1 MADKE
6 GTIHLDRYTTDA
18 KQLVAGAQQIADE
31 RQHTEVTP
39 LHLLVRLIERD
50 RGVCEVFRRAG
61 ADPSEVSTLA
71 EAALRKQPKA
81 SGGVAYVSP
90 RLLDLL
96 ARAEREATRDKSE
109 TVGVEHLLHAIAQ
122 EIKGP
127 AGEILSSFGV
137 GPGAFRPHLGAL
149 TEAAREP
156 ATSITTSDG
165 TPGSLPYTRD
175 LVADAK
181 EGRFD
186 PVIGRDLE
194 SRRLLQILERRFK
207 NHPLVVGEPG
217 VGKTALIHGLADRIA
232 HGDVPSNLAQA
243 QLLELDTGALVAGA
257 KLRGE
262 IELRL
267 KSLIDKLRAV
277 PDQETI
283 LVVEDLDALF
293 GQGAQGSG
301 VGELLKPLLS
311 RSEIRLLATTT
322 PEGIRKVNE
331 RDTGILRRFSVIN
344 LDAPSIEQATEILR
358 GIATKYE
365 AHHQVRIGES
375 AVVSAVI
382 LAKRYLSDRALP
394 DTAVDLLDETSA
406 RKRVEAFGVPAE
418 IDALNRRVE
427 SLKAQIATLA
437 DDEDKISIQARTRLQ
452 KELTEL
458 EPRAKETLSK
468 LASRKGVVAAV
479 QAIRKEMGD
488 ATKALEI
495 ARKGSAFA
503 KLGELEH
510 VTIPDIKRRLDAA
523 EQAAAREGVAES
535 SNTVGENDVAA
546 TLTDWT
552 GIPAQKMLEGES
564 EKLLKMEERLARRVV
579 GQDEAVRA
587 IAKAVRRGRVGL
599 RDPGKPIGSFL
610 FLGPSGVGK
619 TELAKALA
627 EFLFDDEAALTRMDM
642 SEYMERHM
650 AQRLIGAPPGYAD
663 SEQGGMLTEAARRRP
678 YSVLLFDEVEKAH
691 ADVFNLLLQ
700 VLDDGR
706 LTDGRGRLADF
717 SNTVVIM
724 TSNIGSKRILDADA
738 KLWASEDGREAIRD
752 VLLEELRG
760 FFRPEFLNRIDDV
773 VVFKALSKDD
783 LRGVV
788 DIQLRRLERLL
799 SDKELK
805 VQLTDKAK
813 NRLVDLGYEPSMGAR
828 PLKRAIL
835 KELQNPLAE
844 TILAGGYTSGQK
856 IQVDIDDGGEKFTF
870 AKI

>member
-1 MADKE
+1 MAEKE
-6 GTIHLDRYTTDA
+6 GTIHLERYTNDA
-18 KQLVAGAQQIADE
+18 KQVVAGAQQIADE

-39 LHLLVRLIERD
+39 LHLLMRLLERD
-50 RGVCEVFRRAG
+50 RGVVEVFRRAG
-61 ADPSEVSTLA
+61 ADPSEVSQLV
-71 EAALRKQPKA
+71 EAALRRQPKA
-81 SGGVAYVSP
+81 STGVAYVSA

-96 ARAEREATRDKSE
+96 SRAEREATREKSE
-109 TVGVEHLLHAIAQ
+109 TVGVEHLLHALAQ
-122 EIKGP
+122 ELKGP
-127 AGEILSSFGV
+127 AGEILSSFGI

-149 TEAAREP
+149 AEAAREP
-156 ATSITTSDG
+156 AAPALGGDG
-165 TPGSLPYTRD
+165 TAAPYSRD
-175 LVADAK
+175 LVSDAK

-186 PVIGRDLE
+186 PVIGRDVE

-207 NHPLVVGEPG
+207 NHPLIVGEPG
-217 VGKTALIHGLADRIA
+217 VGKTALIRGLADRIA
-232 HGDVPSNLAQA
+232 HGDVPSNLADA
-243 QLLELDTGALVAGA
+243 KLLELDTGALVAGA

-262 IELRL
+262 IEQRL
-267 KSLIDKLRAV
+267 KALIDKLRGA
-277 PDQETI
+277 PDAETI

-311 RSEIRLLATTT
+311 RSEIRILATTT
-322 PEGIRKVNE
+322 PEGVRKIND
-331 RDTGILRRFSVIN
+331 RDGSILRRFSMVN
-344 LDAPSIEQATEILR
+344 LEAPSIDQATEILR
-358 GIATKYE
+358 GIATRYE
-365 AHHQVRIGES
+365 SHHRVRIGES
-375 AVVSAVI
+375 AIASAVT

-406 RKRVEAFGVPAE
+406 RKRVEVDGVPAE
-418 IDALNRRVE
+418 IDTLNRRVE
-427 SLKAQIATLA
+427 SLKAQIAALA
-437 DDEDKISIQARTRLQ
+437 DDEDKLSVQTRTRLQ
-452 KELTEL
+452 QELTEL
-458 EPRAKETLSK
+458 EPRAKDLYSK
-468 LASRKGVVAAV
+468 HASRKGVAAAV
-479 QAIRKEMGD
+479 QAIRKELEG
-488 ATKALEI
+488 ANRALEA
-495 ARKGSAFA
+495 ARKDNAFA

-510 VTIPDIKRRLDAA
+510 VTLPDIKRRLATA
-523 EQAAAREGVAES
+523 EQAAEREGVVTAANS
-535 SNTVGENDVAA
+535 VAENDVAS
-546 TLTDWT
+546 TLNDWT
-552 GIPAQKMLEGES
+552 GIPVSKMLEGEA

-587 IAKAVRRGRVGL
+587 ISKAVRRGRVGL

-610 FLGPSGVGK
+610 FLGPSGCGK

-627 EFLFDDEAALTRMDM
+627 EFLFDDEQALTRMDM

-724 TSNIGSKRILDADA
+724 TSNIGSKRILEADA
-738 KLWASEDGREAIRD
+738 KLWGTEDGREAIRD
-752 VLLEELRG
+752 VLLDELKG
-760 FFRPEFLNRIDDV
+760 FFRPEFLNRVDDV
-773 VVFKALSKDD
+773 VVFKALSKED

-805 VQLTDKAK
+805 INLSEPAK
-813 NRLVDLGYEPSMGAR
+813 GRLVELGYEPSLGAR

-835 KELQNPLAE
+835 RELQNPLAE
-844 TILAGGYTSGQK
+844 AILAGGYTSGQT
-856 IQVDIDDGGEKFTF
+856 IRVDVEGETFTF
-870 AKI
+870 SKA

>member
-39 LHLLVRLIERD
+39 LHLLMRLIERD

-61 ADPSEVSTLA
+61 ADPNEVSTLA

-127 AGEILSSFGV
+127 AGEILSSFGI

-149 TEAAREP
+149 TEASRDSAS
-156 ATSITTSDG
+156 SITTSSDG
-165 TPGSLPYTRD
+165 PPGALPYTRD

-331 RDTGILRRFSVIN
+331 RDAGILRRFSVVN
-344 LDAPSIEQATEILR
+344 LEAPSIEQATEILR

-375 AVVSAVI
+375 AIVSAVV

-418 IDALNRRVE
+418 IDGLNRRVE

-437 DDEDKISIQARTRLQ
+437 DDEDKVSVQARTRLQ

-495 ARKGSAFA
+495 ARKQSAFA

-523 EQAAAREGVAES
+523 EQAAAREGISES
-535 SNTVGENDVAA
+535 ANAVGESDVAA

-552 GIPAQKMLEGES
+552 GIPAQK
-564 EKLLKMEERLARRVV
+564 
-579 GQDEAVRA
+579 
-587 IAKAVRRGRVGL
+587 
-599 RDPGKPIGSFL
+599 
-610 FLGPSGVGK
+610 
-619 TELAKALA
+619 
-627 EFLFDDEAALTRMDM
+627 
-642 SEYMERHM
+642 
-650 AQRLIGAPPGYAD
+650 
-663 SEQGGMLTEAARRRP
+663 
-678 YSVLLFDEVEKAH
+678 
-691 ADVFNLLLQ
+691 
-700 VLDDGR
+700 
-706 LTDGRGRLADF
+706 
-717 SNTVVIM
+717 
-724 TSNIGSKRILDADA
+724 
-738 KLWASEDGREAIRD
+738 
-752 VLLEELRG
+752 
-760 FFRPEFLNRIDDV
+760 
-773 VVFKALSKDD
+773 
-783 LRGVV
+783 
-788 DIQLRRLERLL
+788 
-799 SDKELK
+799 
-805 VQLTDKAK
+805 
-813 NRLVDLGYEPSMGAR
+813 
-828 PLKRAIL
+828 
-835 KELQNPLAE
+835 
-844 TILAGGYTSGQK
+844 
-856 IQVDIDDGGEKFTF
+856 
-870 AKI
+870 